1 MFSVQKFGA
10 YLSGLRKA
18 ADMTQSDLADKIG
31 LTRQAISKYE
41 NGDSFPDIT
50 ILSQLAEVLGVSL
63 DILFGGGEATEGEK
77 QLLKLGQ
84 DTLSA
89 GGTIQELVNI
99 APLMRPSTLDKVA
112 QGLAGHGI
120 DISDLVALAK
130 YMNSESVD
138 RLLSSATFKKLDEDM
153 LSHFIP
159 FLGEES
165 KAVVFQKI
173 LDGELDYR
181 LLRTFLPYAEYLIQ
195 HIEAAVVYGV
205 LDERALDIVNEY
217 VWRDKK

>member
-10 YLSGLRKA
+10 YLSGLRKS

-50 ILSQLAEVLGVSL
+50 ILSQLAEVFGVSL
-63 DILFGGGEATEGEK
+63 DTLFGGGEATEGEK

-84 DTLSA
+84 DSQSA

-99 APLMRPSTLDKVA
+99 APLLRPSTLDKVT

-138 RLLSSATFKKLDEDM
+138 RLLSSATFEKLDEEM
-153 LSHFIP
+153 LAHFIP

-181 LLRTFLPYAEYLIQ
+181 LLHTFLPYAEYLIQ

-205 LDERALDIVNEY
+205 LDERALDIINEY